1 MLISL
6 TPTEN
11 QIINLIWNNLVY
23 EFTNRKE
30 IELAFELIL
39 GIGKFQAYEIYEQ
52 CISGN
57 KTFTYT
63 KG

>member
-6 TPTEN
+6 TPTKN
-11 QIINLIWNNLVY
+11 QIINLIWNNLIY

-39 GIGKFQAYEIYEQ
+39 RIGKFQAYEIYEQ
-52 CISGN
+52 CLAGN
-57 KTFTYT
+57 KTFHYT